1 MKAITIDE
9 LSQKAI
15 HRYGIDLYDVENAML
30 LIKLCQQAN
39 IPVLGIDAFRLY
51 GDKIQP
57 CMENSI
63 DLSFENGNYDLAL
76 QFLADRRTAG
86 FLYEIVY

>member
-1 MKAITIDE
+1 MSEITIDE
-9 LSQKAI
+9 LYQKAI
-15 HRYGIDLYDVENAML
+15 HRHGIDLYDAEDAIL

-39 IPVLGIDAFRLY
+39 ILVLGIDAFRLY

-63 DLSFENGNYDLAL
+63 DLSLENGNYDLAL